1 VVSDGV
7 TREQFIELV
16 RAQPRGVVA
25 TVGPDGAPQA
35 ALVDFAVTDDGHL
48 VFDSASDARKID
60 NIRADAR
67 VAVVVGCEGQAC
79 VQVEGVADIAT
90 GAARVE
96 FGRVYEARF
105 PGARALAD
113 GFSVI
118 RVRPHRLRLYDA
130 ALDPPSVVEGV
141 PGWLRA
147 LT

>member
-7 TREQFIELV
+7 TREQFVELV

-67 VAVVVGCEGQAC
+67 VAVVRPSWKVCLAGC
-79 VQVEGVADIAT
+79 
-90 GAARVE
+90 
-96 FGRVYEARF
+96 GR
-105 PGARALAD
+105 
-113 GFSVI
+113 
-118 RVRPHRLRLYDA
+118 
-130 ALDPPSVVEGV
+130 
-141 PGWLRA
+141 
-147 LT
+147 